1 MQGVV
6 LLLLAVA
13 LPAGL
18 ALGGVVEWAWV
29 GLGAA
34 AWAAALFIKAI
45 PGGLLWLATER
56 WIGDP
61 GRRAAIWGFWSAF
74 CELGATSVVFLSTDT
89 YPDLFGA
96 LGFGIGAAAVEI
108 LYVIGAAI
116 LDAKD
121 GESAAEEDHFVA
133 WSGVMERA
141 STFLGH
147 VAARGLVWVGLQD
160 SRLMPAFFLGVVT
173 FSLVDG
179 IAVYGTDA
187 GWNWSEPRLGRRF
200 QLFLAAVTAF
210 EFLVFFTSVQAL
222 RSLG

>member
-6 LLLLAVA
+6 LLLFAVA
-13 LPAGL
+13 CPVGL
-18 ALGGVVEWAWV
+18 ALGGVVEWGWL

-45 PGGLLWLATER
+45 PGGLIWLANER
-56 WIGDP
+56 WIGDRA
-61 GRRAAIWGFWSAF
+61 RRAAIWGFWSAF
-74 CELGATSVVFLSTDT
+74 CELGATLVVFLGADPS
-89 YPDLFGA
+89 PDLFGA
-96 LGFGIGAAAVEI
+96 LGFGIGAAAVEVF
-108 LYVIGAAI
+108 YVIGAAI
-116 LDAKD
+116 LAAKD
-121 GESAAEEDHFVA
+121 EEGTTEEDPFVA

-147 VAARGLVWVGLQD
+147 VATRGLIWVGVQD
-160 SRLMPAFFLGVVT
+160 PKLMPALLIGLVT

-187 GWNWSEPRLGRRF
+187 GWNWTEPRFCRRF

-210 EFLVFFTSVQAL
+210 ELLVFCTSVQAL
-222 RSLG
+222 RAP